1 MLKIATRIVLAL
13 ALCATPALITPAL
26 AQQTDTEQRA
36 YQAGYQN
43 GVNDRNQNKPL
54 NLKTGKWKGQNLTA
68 YQRGYENG
76 YRNRGNG
83 HDTYNRDRNY
93 DRDHDRYG
101 APGTQQ
107 TDAEQR
113 AYQAGYQNGVNDRN
127 QNKPLNLKTGKWKG
141 QNLTAYQQGYREGY
155 RGRGHDEHHDHNDH

>member
-1 MLKIATRIVLAL
+1 MKIAPRIVLAL

-68 YQRGYENG
+68 YQ
-76 YRNRGNG
+76 
-83 HDTYNRDRNY
+83 
-93 DRDHDRYG
+93 
-101 APGTQQ
+101 
-107 TDAEQR
+107 
-113 AYQAGYQNGVNDRN
+113 
-127 QNKPLNLKTGKWKG
+127 
-141 QNLTAYQQGYREGY
+141 QGYREGY